1 VKKCKLQSD
10 YSKSGGYIQLCLPI
24 ETEVFIPVDNSV
36 RLLDRV
42 LEELDYSKLY
52 RSYSSTGRNPSVS
65 PKRLFKV
72 MVYAYSQG
80 LYSTRKIE
88 EACRLNLAFQYLLRG
103 DPAPDHNTLARF
115 RIDRLEGCIEDLL
128 TQLVEWLSAHGE
140 ISFEHLFVD
149 GTKVEANA
157 NRYSFVWK
165 KAILKHELRLQA
177 KASKKLTELF
187 PAWSLG
193 DYITSE
199 HLSQALTLLDE
210 EIQAKHIVFVSGKGN
225 HKTPL
230 QRDYEELQ
238 GYLTRQRKYDQ
249 YNALFSGRNSFSK
262 TDHDATFMRLK
273 DDHMRNSQLKPA
285 YNLQVAVESEYIVG
299 IDISSERSDVGTLKP
314 FLKRL
319 RANYGRTFQ
328 NLICDAGYESEEN
341 YTYLEQEQI
350 TPYIKPSNYEYSKT
364 RKFQRDMAF
373 RLRME
378 YLPDQDAYRCKDGR
392 LLSYRYDIKRKSP
405 SGFESKSKVYQCQSC
420 DGCPHLGHC
429 YKGKYSKRIQVAEVF
444 DNYRRQSLH
453 NITTEKGR
461 LLRVNRSIQAE
472 GVFGVLKWNY
482 GFKRFLTRGHVNVRT
497 ESLLLALGFNINK
510 LHHRIRN
517 ERFRQPLFLL
527 KKPA

>member
-1 VKKCKLQSD
+1 
-10 YSKSGGYIQLCLPI
+10 
-24 ETEVFIPVDNSV
+24 V
-36 RLLDRV
+36 RLLDQV

-52 RSYSSTGRNPSVS
+52 RSYSSLGRNPSVS
-65 PKRLFKV
+65 PKRPFKV

-80 LYSTRKIE
+80 IYTTRKIE

-103 DPAPDHNTLARF
+103 DPIPDHNTLARF
-115 RIDRLEGCIEDLL
+115 RRERLECCIEDLL
-128 TQLVEWLSAHGE
+128 SQLVEWLSEHGE

-157 NRYSFVWK
+157 NKYSFVWK
-165 KAILKHELRLQA
+165 KAVQKNEMRLQS
-177 KASKKLTELF
+177 KARKKLSELF
-187 PAWSLG
+187 ATWSLG

-199 HLSQALTLLDE
+199 QLSQALTLLEE
-210 EIQAKHIVFVSGKGN
+210 EIQAKQIILVSGKGKR
-225 HKTPL
+225 KTSL

-249 YNALFSGRNSFSK
+249 YKALFKGRNSFSK

-341 YTYLEQEQI
+341 DVFLEQEQI

-373 RLRME
+373 RLSMD
-378 YLPDQDAYRCKDGR
+378 YLPEQDAYRCKDGR
-392 LLSYRYDIKRKSP
+392 ILSYRYDTKRKSP
-405 SGFESKSKVYQCQSC
+405 SGFKSKSKVYQCQSC
-420 DGCPHLGHC
+420 EGCPHLGHC
-429 YKGKYSKRIQVAEVF
+429 YKGKYAKKIKVAEMF
-444 DNYRRQSLH
+444 DKYRQQSLK
-453 NITTEKGR
+453 NITTEKGV

-482 GFKRFLTRGHVNVRT
+482 GFQRFLTRGHVNVRT

-510 LHHRIRN
+510 LHHRIQSGRL
-517 ERFRQPLFLL
+517 RQPLFLM

>member
-1 VKKCKLQSD
+1 
-10 YSKSGGYIQLCLPI
+10 
-24 ETEVFIPVDNSV
+24 
-36 RLLDRV
+36 
-42 LEELDYSKLY
+42 
-52 RSYSSTGRNPSVS
+52 
-65 PKRLFKV
+65 

-115 RIDRLEGCIEDLL
+115 RRDRLEGCIEDLL
-128 TQLVEWLSAHGE
+128 TQLIEWLSSHGV
-140 ISFEHLFVD
+140 ISFEHLFID
-149 GTKVEANA
+149 GTKVEAHA

-165 KAILKHELRLQA
+165 KAILTHEIRLQA
-177 KASKKLTELF
+177 KARKKLTELF

-193 DYITSE
+193 DYLTSE
-199 HLSQALTLLDE
+199 HLIQALTLLDE

-238 GYLTRQRKYDQ
+238 GYLARQRKYDQ
-249 YNALFSGRNSFSK
+249 YNALFNGGRNSFSK

-273 DDHMRNSQLKPA
+273 DDHVRNSQLKPV
-285 YNLQVAVESEYIVG
+285 YNLQVAVENEYIVG
-299 IDISSERSDVGTLKP
+299 IDISSDRSDVGTFKP

-319 RANYGRTFQ
+319 RANYGRTFH
-328 NLICDAGYESEEN
+328 NLICDAGYENEEN

-350 TPYIKPSNYEYSKT
+350 TPYIKSSNYEYSKT
-364 RKFQRDMAF
+364 SKFQRDMAF
-373 RLRME
+373 RLSME
-378 YLPDQDAYRCKDGR
+378 YLPEQDAYRCKDGR
-392 LLSYRYDIKRKSP
+392 ILSYRYDIKRKSP
-405 SGFESKSKVYQCQSC
+405 LGFESKSKVYQCQSC
-420 DGCPHLGHC
+420 EGCPHLGHC
-429 YKGKYSKRIQVAEVF
+429 YKGKYSKRIHVAEVF

-461 LLRVNRSIQAE
+461 LLRANRSIQAE

-497 ESLLLALGFNINK
+497 ENLLLALGFNINK
-510 LHHRIRN
+510 LHHRIRS
-517 ERFRQPLFLL
+517 ERFRQLLFLL